1 MTKDNGARN
10 LVRVFLGVWSALALF
25 YSFLMFRS
33 LTWSPSFYID
43 NAHYESKRQLA
54 KPAALALK
62 EEAKNKF
69 ARDPGVLHG
78 RELFRR
84 KGCALCHGLGGKK
97 GILNKN
103 YVKDRVPDLATLAE
117 RLLLYEPEDVEAALP
132 ALSAGKSLDKVDNL
146 DLPNPAPVVA
156 KYADSRKV
164 ILDGN
169 PGGKKDEKGVQPIDM
184 PAWKDTLTERDIN
197 HIIAYLLTLYPWEEG

>member
-1 MTKDNGARN
+1 MTQDVGARN
-10 LVRVFLGVWSALALF
+10 LVRVFLGVWSALGLF
-25 YSFLMFRS
+25 YAFLLFRS

-43 NAHYESKRQLA
+43 HPRYGRPLA
-54 KPAALALK
+54 KPAALALQA
-62 EEAKNKF
+62 EAKNKF
-69 ARDPGVLHG
+69 ARDPGVRRG

-84 KGCALCHGLGGKK
+84 KGCALCHGVGGKK

-117 RLLLYEPEDVEAALP
+117 RLLLYEPEDVEAVLP
-132 ALSAGKSLDKVDNL
+132 ALAAGKSLDKVDRL

-156 KYADSRKV
+156 KYADARKV

-169 PGGKKDEKGVQPIDM
+169 PGGKKNEKDVQPIDM
-184 PAWKDTLTERDIN
+184 PAWKDQLTEQDIN
-197 HIIAYLLTLYPWEEG
+197 RIIAYLLTLYPWGEG